1 MDKGIRMQIKV
12 TVNDDKEQ
20 LAIANAIHEQL
31 AGNPDYINDRILLS
45 IDVDGETNL
54 YFFDDMEGDIP
65 TIVI

>member
-1 MDKGIRMQIKV
+1 MDKIRMQIKV
-12 TVNDDKEQ
+12 IVNDDKEQ

-31 AGNPDYINDRILLS
+31 VGNPDYINDRIVLN

>member
-1 MDKGIRMQIKV
+1 MDEGIRMQIKV

-31 AGNPDYINDRILLS
+31 VGNPDYINDRILLN

>member
-1 MDKGIRMQIKV
+1 MDKVKMQIKV
-12 TVNDDKEQ
+12 IVNDDKEQ

-31 AGNPDYINDRILLS
+31 VGNPDYINDRIVLN

>member
-1 MDKGIRMQIKV
+1 MDEGIRMQIKV
-12 TVNDDKEQ
+12 IVNDDKEQ

-31 AGNPDYINDRILLS
+31 VGNPDYINDRIVLN

-54 YFFDDMEGDIP
+54 YFFDDMAGDIP

>member
-1 MDKGIRMQIKV
+1 MDGLKMQIKV
-12 TVNDDKEQ
+12 IVNDDKEQ

-31 AGNPDYINDRILLS
+31 VGNPDYINDRIVLN

>member
-1 MDKGIRMQIKV
+1 MDKIRMQIKV
-12 TVNDDKEQ
+12 IVNDDKEQ

-31 AGNPDYINDRILLS
+31 VGNPDYINDRIILN

>member
-1 MDKGIRMQIKV
+1 MNEGIRMQIKV
-12 TVNDDKEQ
+12 IVNDDKEQ

-31 AGNPDYINDRILLS
+31 VGNPDYINGRILLN

>member
-1 MDKGIRMQIKV
+1 MDEGIRMQIKV
-12 TVNDDKEQ
+12 IVNDDKEQ

-31 AGNPDYINDRILLS
+31 VGNPDYINDRILLN

>member
-12 TVNDDKEQ
+12 TVNDNKEQ

-31 AGNPDYINDRILLS
+31 VGNSDYINDRILLS
-45 IDVDGETNL
+45 IDVNGETNL

>member
-1 MDKGIRMQIKV
+1 MNGLKMQIRV
-12 TVNDDKEQ
+12 IVNDDKEQ

-31 AGNPDYINDRILLS
+31 VGNPDYINDRIVLN

>member
-1 MDKGIRMQIKV
+1 MNEGIRMQIKV
-12 TVNDDKEQ
+12 IVNDDKEQ

-31 AGNPDYINDRILLS
+31 VGNPDYINDRILLN

>member
-1 MDKGIRMQIKV
+1 MDGLKMQIKV
-12 TVNDDKEQ
+12 IVNDDKEQ
-20 LAIANAIHEQL
+20 IAIANAIHEQL
-31 AGNPDYINDRILLS
+31 VGNPDYINDRIILN

>member
-1 MDKGIRMQIKV
+1 MDEGIRMQIKV

-31 AGNPDYINDRILLS
+31 VGNPDYINDRIFLS

>member
-1 MDKGIRMQIKV
+1 MDEGIRMQIKV

-31 AGNPDYINDRILLS
+31 VGNPDYINDRIVLN

>member
-1 MDKGIRMQIKV
+1 MNGLKMQIKV
-12 TVNDDKEQ
+12 IVNDDKEQ

-31 AGNPDYINDRILLS
+31 VGNPDYINDRIVLN

>member
-1 MDKGIRMQIKV
+1 MDEGIRMQIKV
-12 TVNDDKEQ
+12 IVNDDKEQ

-31 AGNPDYINDRILLS
+31 VGNPDYINDRIVLN

>member
-1 MDKGIRMQIKV
+1 MDKVRMQIKV
-12 TVNDDKEQ
+12 IVNDDKEQ

-31 AGNPDYINDRILLS
+31 VGNPDYINDRIVLN

>member
-1 MDKGIRMQIKV
+1 MDKVRMQIKV
-12 TVNDDKEQ
+12 IVNDDKEQ

-31 AGNPDYINDRILLS
+31 VGNHDYINDRIVLT

>member
-1 MDKGIRMQIKV
+1 MDGLKMQIKV
-12 TVNDDKEQ
+12 IVNDDKEQ
-20 LAIANAIHEQL
+20 IAIANAIHEQL
-31 AGNPDYINDRILLS
+31 VGNPDYINDRIVLN

>member
-1 MDKGIRMQIKV
+1 MDKIRMQIKV
-12 TVNDDKEQ
+12 IVNDDKEQ

-31 AGNPDYINDRILLS
+31 VGNPDYINDRIVLN

-65 TIVI
+65 TIII